1 MRSVIKDRI
10 SMPTEVRNC
19 KPRALPWHD
28 RHLLPETRAPQTRA
42 LFLILFPF
50 TSKYSKILIHNLL
63 SH

>member
-1 MRSVIKDRI
+1 
-10 SMPTEVRNC
+10 MPTEVRNC
-19 KPRALPWHD
+19 KPRALPSHD